1 MNVATLAF
9 ECEGE
14 VALGELGTAS
24 RSRLAELA
32 GDWLEFEPRSG
43 RIVVRHVQP
52 GGAPALSA
60 VPAELMAMLDALEPG
75 ERERLRGG
83 TFVVRD
89 RDGVLLRLLVE
100 PGEVRIQWPRE
111 DWSHAVEIPLA
122 EALASVEP
130 VSARVSGKLRF
141 RAQPG
146 ARSRLVEF
154 VERFEGLYP
163 DGDLQLDREGAR
175 VAVELAGLNVG
186 PAELLAKLRELA
198 DPVDS
203 LEGELVVG
211 SFSPH
216 ALEREFRLRL
226 AGGAARA
233 ERPSL
238 WREG

>member
-9 ECEGE
+9 ECERE
-14 VALGELGTAS
+14 VALGELGTAN

-43 RIVVRHVQP
+43 RVVVRHVQP

-75 ERERLRGG
+75 
-83 TFVVRD
+83 
-89 RDGVLLRLLVE
+89 
-100 PGEVRIQWPRE
+100 
-111 DWSHAVEIPLA
+111 
-122 EALASVEP
+122 
-130 VSARVSGKLRF
+130 
-141 RAQPG
+141 
-146 ARSRLVEF
+146 
-154 VERFEGLYP
+154 
-163 DGDLQLDREGAR
+163 
-175 VAVELAGLNVG
+175 
-186 PAELLAKLRELA
+186 ELA

-226 AGGAARA
+226 ARGEARA
-233 ERPSL
+233 EPPSL

>member
-14 VALGELGTAS
+14 VAVGELGSAS
-24 RSRLAELA
+24 RARLAQFA
-32 GDWLEFEPRSG
+32 GDWLEFEPKSG
-43 RIVVRHVQP
+43 RIIVRHVQA

-60 VPAELMAMLDALEPG
+60 VPAELMAMLEALEPE

-83 TFVVRD
+83 TLVVRD
-89 RDGVLLRLLVE
+89 RDGVLLRLVVE

-122 EALASVEP
+122 EALARVEP
-130 VSARVSGKLRF
+130 VSARVSGTLRF

-146 ARSRLVEF
+146 ARSKLVEF

-163 DGDLQLDREGAR
+163 DGDLRLDREGSR

-203 LEGELVVG
+203 LEGELVVS

-226 AGGAARA
+226 EDGEARA